1 MLELSSGLS
10 SCVVAVQQRG
20 DDPVECRQR
29 VEAGVRT
36 YLAVSRT
43 VPDARLI
50 VVGGASGDIG
60 PDTIASWCEH
70 GGAVPTVLNTSQ
82 NTRDKAESIA
92 DYVRSTGVST
102 VIQVTSL
109 YHSLRAYLTTLAAL
123 DTTAPGTALMNVA
136 SDTTDLDV
144 IAHCV
149 TDEILLATTA
159 EPRLRFTLDAGDV
172 AAATEDPAYRTYLTR
187 REGEARR
194 IGAYAETGKRHL
206 RTDLSV
212 KDILATY
219 LPPTYP

>member
-1 MLELSSGLS
+1 MLELSGGSS

-36 YLAVSRT
+36 YLAVS
-43 VPDARLI
+43 PSMPGARLI
-50 VVGGASGDIG
+50 VVGGASGDIS
-60 PDTIASWCEH
+60 PETITSWCEH
-70 GGAVPTVLNTSQ
+70 GGVVPTVLNTSQ
-82 NTRDKAESIA
+82 NTRHKAESIA
-92 DYVRSTGVST
+92 GYVRDTGAGS

-109 YHSLRAYLTTLAAL
+109 YHSLRAYLTTRTTL
-123 DTTAPGTALMNVA
+123 DAIEPDITLMNVA

-149 TDEILLATTA
+149 TDEIMLATAA
-159 EPRLRFTLDAGDV
+159 EPRLRFTIDTGAL
-172 AAATEDPAYRTYLTR
+172 AAATDDPAYRTYLTR
-187 REGEARR
+187 RDGEARR
-194 IGAYAETGKRHL
+194 IGAYAETGKGHL